1 MKKLIGFTFG
11 GFLILT
17 GCSSVPKAGQGIM
30 VGEVTDTSALVQVR
44 LARTD
49 RLVRAEVEGGG

>member
-17 GCSSVPKAGQGIM
+17 DCSSVPKAGQGII
-30 VGEVTDTSALVQVR
+30 VGLFLEFVATRFYPHYMGYA
-44 LARTD
+44 A
-49 RLVRAEVEGGG
+49 